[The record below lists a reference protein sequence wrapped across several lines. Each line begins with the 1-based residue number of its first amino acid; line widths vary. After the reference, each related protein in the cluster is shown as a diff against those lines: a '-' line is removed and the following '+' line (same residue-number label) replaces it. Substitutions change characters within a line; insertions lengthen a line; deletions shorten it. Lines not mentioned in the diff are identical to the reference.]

1 MLDALTAD
9 PEVWSRTAL
18 LLMFDENDGF
28 FDHMPPPAPP
38 SPVNGGWAG
47 ASSVSTEGEY
57 HRHPAPGDE
66 KYDAAE
72 LRGRPYGL
80 GPRVPLYV
88 ISPWSRGGWVDSQ
101 VYDHTSVIRLIER
114 RFGVAAPDIS
124 PWRRAV
130 CGDLS
135 NAFDFAQRD
144 TRPFVRGLPD
154 VSAVAARAAA
164 LPGRTVPTL
173 PEGLKPAK
181 QESGVRPARA
191 LPYRP
196 QASIAAVDAA
206 GVDLTLSCEGAAA
219 VLHVYDRLRLDA
231 VPRRYTLLPG
241 RPLRERWP
249 LDAQGRY
256 DLWLLGPNGFHRHF
270 QERPRVL
277 PCRLQSIASM
287 TNCGSACAIW
297 VTVHS
302 RCACTAAPMQDTCP
316 NRHWRCPHMRRLHW
330 RGMLRLPPA
339 GMTCASARVG
349 VCCVWPAAPRM
360 GAPAPVTRRWAPSR
374 CGSSTIE
381 ESV

>member
-1 MLDALTAD
+1 
-9 PEVWSRTAL
+9 
-18 LLMFDENDGF
+18 
-28 FDHMPPPAPP
+28 
-38 SPVNGGWAG
+38 
-47 ASSVSTEGEY
+47 
-57 HRHPAPGDE
+57 
-66 KYDAAE
+66 
-72 LRGRPYGL
+72 
-80 GPRVPLYV
+80 VPLYV

-164 LPGRTVPTL
+164 LPGRTVPAL

-196 QASIAAVDAA
+196 QASIAAVDAS
-206 GVDLTLSCEGAAA
+206 GVDLALSCEGAAA

-241 RPLRERWP
+241 MPLRERWP

-270 QERPRVL
+270 QGAATGPAVQASTDRADGQLRLRLRNLGDSAQQVRVQPGAYAGHMPEQTLVL
-277 PCRLQSIASM
+277 PAHAETALAWDA
-287 TNCGSACAIW
+287 TPTAGWYDLLVGAGDSA
-297 VTVHS
+297 
-302 RCACTAAPMQDTCP
+302 
-316 NRHWRCPHMRRLHW
+316 
-330 RGMLRLPPA
+330 LRLAGRAEDGRPGTSDPA
-339 GMTCASARVG
+339 
-349 VCCVWPAAPRM
+349 M
-360 GAPAPVTRRWAPSR
+360 GSEPLRF
-374 CGSSTIE
+374 E
-381 ESV
+381 HD

>member
-1 MLDALTAD
+1 
-9 PEVWSRTAL
+9 
-18 LLMFDENDGF
+18 
-28 FDHMPPPAPP
+28 MPPPAPP
-38 SPVNGGWAG
+38 SPVGTGWAG
-47 ASSVSTEGEY
+47 TSSVSTEGEY

-101 VYDHTSVIRLIER
+101 IYDHTSVIRLIER

-164 LPGRTVPTL
+164 LPGRTVPAL

-196 QASIAAVDAA
+196 QASLAAVDAS
-206 GVDLTLSCEGAAA
+206 GVDLTLSCDGAAA
-219 VLHVYDRLRLDA
+219 VLHVYDRLRLEA
-231 VPRRYTLLPG
+231 VPAATLVPACRCASAGRWTPRVAMTCGCLGRTASIVTSRVRPG
-241 RPLRERWP
+241 R
-249 LDAQGRY
+249 
-256 DLWLLGPNGFHRHF
+256 
-270 QERPRVL
+270 L
-277 PCRLQSIASM
+277 PCRRRLITRMA
-287 TNCGSACAIW
+287 NCGCTCATW
-297 VTVHS
+297 RTTHS
-302 RCACTAAPMQDTCP
+302 RCACRLAPMPGTCQSRCWHCRRARKRRWP
-316 NRHWRCPHMRRLHW
+316 GTRHPRQ
-330 RGMLRLPPA
+330 A
-339 GMTCASARVG
+339 GTTCASARVRVLRLAG
-349 VCCVWPAAPRM
+349 RAEDGRPATSDPAM
-360 GAPAPVTRRWAPSR
+360 GTEPLRF
-374 CGSSTIE
+374 E
-381 ESV
+381 HD